1 MSEQEV
7 FIAAQKAIGD
17 IIEQIGSEQ
26 WQRVVPDSWT
36 RKPGSTLREV
46 VNYHAYDDAWV
57 PDVLAGKTTN
67 EVGDTYAG
75 DLLGADPKA
84 SFAAIAETATAAV
97 REFHDLDKIVHL
109 SYGDYP
115 AREYLKHVTY
125 FRGLRAY
132 DLARFI
138 GADTTLPDE
147 LVRGLWNEIEPV
159 AEEWRQL
166 GVFGPAVPVAADAP
180 LQDRLLG
187 LVGRRAAR
195 AAAAQG
201 DGAPADGRR

>member
-1 MSEQEV
+1 M
-7 FIAAQKAIGD
+7 
-17 IIEQIGSEQ
+17 
-26 WQRVVPDSWT
+26 PDSWT

-46 VNYHAYDDAWV
+46 INYHAYDDAWV
-57 PDVLAGKTTN
+57 PDVLAGKTM
-67 EVGDTYAG
+67 EQVGHAHDG
-75 DLLGADPKA
+75 DLLGADPA
-84 SFAAIAETATAAV
+84 ARFAAIADAATAAV
-97 REFHDLDKIVHL
+97 RAFDDLDMTVHL

-115 AREYLKHVTY
+115 AREYLKHITY

-138 GADTTLPDE
+138 GADTTLPE
-147 LVRGLWNEIEPV
+147 PLVRGLWREIAPV

-187 LVGRRAAR
+187 LVGRRAA
-195 AAAAQG
+195 
-201 DGAPADGRR
+201 